1 MVDYLKNKEYDS
13 IVYQYY
19 WNGDKVIC
27 VVDGFTIWEMKMS
40 GLSIQLRN
48 SENVHLNKFKKEQE
62 EENKNESR
70 GK

>member
-1 MVDYLKNKEYDS
+1 MTVLCISTTGMETK
-13 IVYQYY
+13 
-19 WNGDKVIC
+19 WIC
-27 VVDGFTIWEMKMS
+27 VVDGFTIWEMKIS